1 MSKEHLATVIGRAVL
16 DQSFAAALKADP
28 AAAVESIG
36 AELDDEELRAI
47 TDLSPDTLKA
57 ASVILQ
63 DKLPEV
69 AFVDQQ
75 QQQQQAQ
82 MD

>member
-1 MSKEHLATVIGRAVL
+1 MSKEQLAFVIGRAVL
-16 DQSFAAALKADP
+16 DQDFAASLKANP
-28 AAAVESIG
+28 QAAIQSVGADLTSEELQAVE
-36 AELDDEELRAI
+36 
-47 TDLSPDTLKA
+47 DLSPDTLKA

-63 DKLPEV
+63 DKLPEN

-75 QQQQQAQ
+75 QQQVQAQ